1 MSKNNAIEVLKKFVK
16 DCNECCVDD
25 VPYRQP
31 VEDAINKAILALEQK
46 EKLKELFSNELLER
60 IIQDAY
66 EHGIGSVEID
76 LRQLWEEIK
85 KLEEG
90 VEK

>member
-1 MSKNNAIEVLKKFVK
+1 MRKLIKELKSLKKVLLMSDAIEVLKKFVK

-46 EKLKELFSNELLER
+46 EKVDRFVVEVFNRLKER
-60 IIQDAY
+60 A
-66 EHGIGSVEID
+66 
-76 LRQLWEEIK
+76 
-85 KLEEG
+85 
-90 VEK
+90 